1 MEHLSPT
8 QLSQWATAQTQR
20 PVLLDVREAWEC
32 QTASAHSDA
41 MDLVHMPMQSV
52 PARLEALD
60 TARPIACLC
69 HHGSRS
75 LQVASF
81 LAQHGYQVVNVAG
94 GIHAWSEEL
103 DPTIPVY

>member
-1 MEHLSPT
+1 LEE
-8 QLSQWATAQTQR
+8 
-20 PVLLDVREAWEC
+20 LD
-32 QTASAHSDA
+32 
-41 MDLVHMPMQSV
+41 M
-52 PARLEALD
+52 
-60 TARPIACLC
+60 ARPIACLC

-103 DPTIPVY
+103 DPSIPVY